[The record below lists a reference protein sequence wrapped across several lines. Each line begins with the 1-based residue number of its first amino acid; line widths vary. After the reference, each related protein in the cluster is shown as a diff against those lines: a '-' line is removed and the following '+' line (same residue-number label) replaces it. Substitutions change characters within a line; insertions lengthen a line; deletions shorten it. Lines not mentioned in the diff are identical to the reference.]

1 MDKSNSAGQRLR
13 QIIPGALD
21 RPIETGKNNEPMQV
35 LCSAVMTLANR
46 SYDGSLTDS
55 CHWADGIPLNL
66 RLYEMLLQSYFDDFD
81 ELNLRIKK
89 T

>member
-1 MDKSNSAGQRLR
+1 
-13 QIIPGALD
+13 
-21 RPIETGKNNEPMQV
+21 
-35 LCSAVMTLANR
+35 MTLANR

-66 RLYEMLLQSYFDDFD
+66 KLYEMLLQSCFDDFD
-81 ELNLRIKK
+81 ELMEQIKK